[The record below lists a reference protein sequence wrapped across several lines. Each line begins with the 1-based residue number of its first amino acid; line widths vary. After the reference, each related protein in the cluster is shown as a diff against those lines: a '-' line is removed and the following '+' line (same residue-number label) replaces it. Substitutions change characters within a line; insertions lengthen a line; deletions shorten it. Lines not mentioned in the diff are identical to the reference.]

1 MLRSQCPERKYGK
14 EEEAGE
20 RQYDANPKALP
31 DHRNKNYACVDQTIE
46 RQEERDNPRNRY
58 LALESQWTFAPFES
72 PMPLWPGHPA

>member
-58 LALESQWTFAPFES
+58 LALESHQRENCYHSGTAGRNPI
-72 PMPLWPGHPA
+72 